1 MLESTRIQRRQSEI
15 RERLSELVGKSE
27 PSEDETREMQSLD
40 GEYRQNETKLR
51 AALIAE
57 DEQREQAKGELESRD
72 GKEWAELMAQYEVR
86 QAVLALDE
94 GKALSG
100 ATQEVVSE
108 LRNQGG
114 FRGVPIP
121 FAALEQ
127 RAGETVASGTPDPVS
142 TRGLI
147 DRLFPGTI
155 IGRMGGRMINIPS
168 GEVEY
173 PVVTS
178 NVTAGWAAS
187 ETGAVTSPTAF
198 TTVDRPLTPAHTL
211 GVQMS
216 LTRKTLKQTAGIEEA
231 VRRDMRNAVRVKL
244 DEAAFQGSGSSGEPA
259 GVVSQASSYSIQE
272 TAVDAAASWSAF
284 RSAVVRFMTDN
295 AASAP
300 DSVRLA
306 MRPEVWD
313 SLDGTLY
320 DSGSGLSEWD
330 KLTRAIPAG
339 NIAMTNNALQAPS
352 GSPAES
358 KALLTTNAGGE
369 APMIMATW
377 GAIDLIRDPYSNA
390 ASGGVLLTALV
401 TADVTITRPEQ
412 LQVLTGLQ

>member
-15 RERLSELVGKSE
+15 RERLSALVGKSDATD
-27 PSEDETREMQSLD
+27 DEIREMETLD
-40 GEYRQNETKLR
+40 QEFRGNETKYR

-57 DEQREQAKGELESRD
+57 DEQREQAKGELETRE
-72 GKEWAELMAQYEVR
+72 GKEWADLIGQYELR

-94 GKALSG
+94 GRALSG
-100 ATQEVVSE
+100 PTNEVVAE
-108 LRNQGG
+108 LRNHGG
-114 FRGVPIP
+114 FRGIPVPYLC
-121 FAALEQ
+121 LEQ

-178 NVTAGWAAS
+178 SVTAGWAAS
-187 ETGAVTSPTAF
+187 ETGNVTSPTAF
-198 TTVDRPLTPAHTL
+198 TTVDRPLTPSHTL

-244 DEAAFQGSGSSGEPA
+244 DEAAFQGSGASGEPA

-306 MRPEVWD
+306 IRPEVWD
-313 SLDGTLY
+313 NLDGTLY

-339 NIAMTNNALQAPS
+339 NIAMTNNALQAPT

-377 GAIDLIRDPYSNA
+377 GSIDLIRDPYSNA